1 VSETHI
7 RCFVD
12 FDKDGKQIS
21 HLQLPYSSNVSAY
34 GWIGIPICVIRNG
47 SGPTLYL
54 GAGNHGDEYEGQ
66 IALSHLIR
74 DLDPGSIQGRLI
86 IMPATNLPA
95 AMAGARCSPLD
106 GGNLNRSFP
115 GDAEGTPTPA
125 IAHFVESVLLPM
137 CDAAAD
143 LHSGGKTLD
152 YVPSALIRRPPGN
165 DPLAAAKRAAL
176 EAFRAP
182 IGYIVSDSR
191 EDRTITAAADRVG
204 VVGIGTELGGAG
216 TVTRTTLGVARRGV
230 QNLLCHFGLM
240 DGEIEGEPT
249 RLTEVSGPEYY
260 VHAPCRGL
268 FEPEFDLGDT
278 VEAGQRAGL
287 IHFMDDP
294 ARPPREV
301 HFQAGGFVI
310 CRRPILQVELGDCL
324 GHLATDLAG

>member
-1 VSETHI
+1 VSETRI

-12 FDKDGKQIS
+12 FDKDGKQTS

-34 GWIGIPICVIRNG
+34 GWISIPICVIRHG
-47 SGPTLYL
+47 KGPTLYL

-74 DLDPGSIQGRLI
+74 DLDTTEINGRLI

-95 AMAGARCSPLD
+95 AMAGARCSPID

-115 GDAEGTPTPA
+115 GDPDGTPTQA
-125 IAHFVESVLLPM
+125 IAHFIESVLMPM
-137 CDAAAD
+137 CDALVD

-152 YVPSALIRRPPGN
+152 YLPSALTRRPPGD
-165 DPLAAAKRAAL
+165 DPLAEAKRAAL

-182 IGYIVSDSR
+182 IGYIVSDAR
-191 EDRTITAAADRVG
+191 EDRTITAGADRAG
-204 VVGIGTELGGAG
+204 VVALGTELGGAG
-216 TVTRTTLGVARRGV
+216 TVTRTTLAVAERGV
-230 QNLLCHFGLM
+230 RNMLCHFGLM
-240 DGEIEGEPT
+240 AGEIEGPPT
-249 RLTEVSGPEYY
+249 RLTKVGGPEYY

-268 FEPEFDLGDT
+268 FEPAFELGDT

-294 ARPPREV
+294 ASPPVEIR
-301 HFQAGGFVI
+301 FQAAGLVI
-310 CRRPILQVELGDCL
+310 CRRPILQVERGDCL
-324 GHLATDLAG
+324 GHLATDLG